1 MSSIEQDFEGI
12 EREPLHRVTGG
23 RGGSEYFND
32 YPDWTGLVDHDGDQ
46 RNMTPEQRLNRF
58 LYGGKM
64 PRRDRTALIS
74 GWEESN
80 GRKAPDRIAGTPD
93 RDWD

>member
-1 MSSIEQDFEGI
+1 MGGAGGP
-12 EREPLHRVTGG
+12 RRGG
-23 RGGSEYFND
+23 RGGGDGYFND
-32 YPDWTGLVDHDGDQ
+32 YDWSGLVDDDPNQPGA
-46 RNMTPEQRLNRF
+46 TPEQRLNHF

-64 PRRDRTALIS
+64 PRRDRTALLS

-80 GRKAPDRIAGTPD
+80 GRKPPDRIAGTPD